1 MSSKTVRDDFR
12 ASWTTLVPSVP
23 FYETIN
29 DDPDHTTMPDIWATG
44 EFVAFNEDQVA
55 LGNPSCRRETG
66 TIIVVV
72 SGKAGE
78 GDSDLNTAVETIR
91 TAYRHWAS
99 SNGVKVTQIDPPLS
113 DDGFSSGR
121 FYTMSVDISYV
132 FDQVI

>member
-1 MSSKTVRDDFR
+1 MSSKTVRDAFR
-12 ASWTTLVPSVP
+12 DSWATAVPSVP
-23 FYETIN
+23 LHETIN
-29 DDPDHTTMPDIWATG
+29 DDPDHTSMPDLWATV
-44 EFVAFNEDQVA
+44 EFVAFNEDPIA

-78 GDSDLNTAVETIR
+78 GDSALNTAVDTIR
-91 TAYRHWAS
+91 TAYRHWVS
-99 SNGVKVTQIDPPLS
+99 DGVKVTQIDPPLS
-113 DDGFSSGR
+113 DEGFSSGR